1 MKALLHKSRY
11 FESTGSNVMIRLIV
25 ASAISV
31 LSLSPAFADRDDGY
45 GGGYRDGDRGH
56 QEWHGN
62 EGGYRGGD
70 HDHQEWHGNGGGYR
84 DGDRGHQEWHGYGYG
99 GYPQPYGYAQPVRVP
114 PPVYYSPQQSPGI
127 TLVLPLNFGR

>member
-1 MKALLHKSRY
+1 MKGLLHKSRY

-62 EGGYRGGD
+62 GGGYRGGD
-70 HDHQEWHGNGGGYR
+70 RDHQEWHGNGG
-84 DGDRGHQEWHGYGYG
+84 GYGYG

-114 PPVYYSPQQSPGI
+114 PPVYYPPQQSPGI

>member
-56 QEWHGN
+56 QEWHG
-62 EGGYRGGD
+62 
-70 HDHQEWHGNGGGYR
+70 
-84 DGDRGHQEWHGYGYG
+84 YGYG